1 MAKKTELQKNV
12 ETLARKA
19 GQTELEIITQL
30 QTAAAIINDEELL
43 EELCELKW
51 KYIED

>member
-1 MAKKTELQKNV
+1 MTELQKNV
-12 ETLARKA
+12 ETLAAEA

-30 QTAAAIINDEELL
+30 QAAAAVTDAEALL

-51 KYIED
+51 KYIEE